1 MARDPGYLF
10 LYGTL
15 LPGRVPL
22 ALRSAAA
29 QLGTPR
35 PAMVRGR
42 LYDLGRYPAAVPDE
56 GAGCWIRGRV
66 SSYTNG
72 AILTELDRYEG
83 YDPRNPAASLFV
95 RRQCEAVLSGG
106 GRLTC
111 WVYAYNRDPGAGR
124 LIRDGVYRGDR
135 LRQ

>member
-1 MARDPGYLF
+1 MAKDPGYLF

-22 ALRSAAA
+22 ALRSAVA

-35 PAMVRGR
+35 PALVRGR
-42 LYDLGRYPAAVPDE
+42 LYDFGRYPGAMPDE
-56 GAGCWIRGRV
+56 GAGFWIRGKV

-72 AILTELDRYEG
+72 EILAALDKYEG
-83 YDPRNPAASLFV
+83 YDPGNPAGSLFV
-95 RRQCEAVLSGG
+95 RRQCEAVLSDG

-111 WVYAYNRDPGAGR
+111 WVYAYNRDPAAGR
-124 LIRDGVYRGDR
+124 LIHDGVYRGDQ